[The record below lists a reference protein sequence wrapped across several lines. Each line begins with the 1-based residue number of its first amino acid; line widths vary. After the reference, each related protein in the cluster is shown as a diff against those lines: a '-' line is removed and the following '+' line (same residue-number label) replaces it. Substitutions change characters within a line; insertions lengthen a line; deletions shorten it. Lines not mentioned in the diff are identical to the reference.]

1 MKKLILIATCL
12 MLSACSVVGPGSR
25 GVRTTFGTVSDDV
38 KDSGLY
44 LWIPFVL
51 GMKKIN
57 VQIQKS
63 DIKATAASKD
73 MQDIH
78 AEVAVNWSLDPKN
91 VVKTYKEIGD
101 EDDVEIRILI
111 PAVNEVMKATTSKL
125 SAEEVLTKRLDMKTS
140 IDNGLKNRLAQYG
153 ITLYDVSIV
162 NLQFSSGFTQSIEH
176 KQIAEQEA
184 QQAVY
189 VAQKATQDAK
199 AAVEQAK
206 GESQSTLERAKGQ
219 AKAQELLRST
229 LTKEI
234 LQQHA
239 IDKWSGNFPQVMGS
253 GSLPFINLKM
263 NELEKGK

>member
-1 MKKLILIATCL
+1 MKILFMTMIAFSLIG
-12 MLSACSVVGPGSR
+12 CSIVGPGSR
-25 GVRTTFGTVSDDV
+25 GVRTTFGSVSDEV
-38 KDSGLY
+38 KDTGFY
-44 LWIPFVL
+44 LWIPFIL

-57 VQIQKS
+57 IQIQKS
-63 DIKATAASKD
+63 DIKSTAASKD

-78 AEVAVNWSLDPKN
+78 AEVAVNWSLNAKD

-101 EDDVEIRILI
+101 EDDVEIRILL

-125 SAEEVLTKRLDMKTS
+125 TAEEVLTKRMQMKDD
-140 IDNGLKNRLAQYG
+140 IDKGLKARLAQYG

-162 NLQFSSGFTQSIEH
+162 NLQFSPGFTQAIEH
-176 KQIAEQEA
+176 KQIAEQQA

-189 VAQKATQDAK
+189 VAQKATQDAI

-219 AKAQELLRST
+219 AKAQELLKST
-229 LTKEI
+229 LTKEM

-239 IDKWSGNFPQVMGS
+239 IDKWNGNFPQVMGS

-263 NELEKGK
+263 TETKGE